1 LTPIAELFSGGGG
14 VDDEGRQPKHTH
26 MKKFFTVKNI
36 VTVVVAAL
44 AGAVLMFFIDPWNDL
59 VGGIVDKIRGTK

>member
-1 LTPIAELFSGGGG
+1 
-14 VDDEGRQPKHTH
+14 